1 MGQQLLALNRDWLLR
16 LLKSQPLDG
25 RRPIPVDA
33 TVTGV
38 DYMPLTQDILLTIE
52 SEDFEEHQPGNHLM
66 TCVRWI

>member
-33 TVTGV
+33 TITSV
-38 DYMPLTQDILLTIE
+38 DYLPLTQDILLTIA
-52 SEDFEEHQPGNHLM
+52 SEAFDEHQPGNHLD
-66 TCVRWI
+66 TQRRWI